1 MKKGNEK
8 FDKINFPFFFT
19 RKKISI
25 KILSFPFSCTGKSRY
40 FSLSLKRKKSIK
52 IENFPTR
59 EKVDKLSKI
68 SEGKEKY
75 IYYVYISFRISLSV
89 KWEVVVRSL
98 RTTTPSPELD

>member
-1 MKKGNEK
+1 MEENVDKNSFLSLFLRREK
-8 FDKINFPFFFT
+8 VDK
-19 RKKISI
+19 
-25 KILSFPFSCTGKSRY
+25 

-52 IENFPTR
+52 IENFPLR

-98 RTTTPSPELD
+98 RTTTPSP